1 MKKINELV
9 TKTEK
14 PEHKYNRR
22 AVTFGSFKCAKE
34 KTIQERKDRH
44 MAPPEGD
51 LKRKLLRR
59 YRENIAHL
67 IRRKK

>member
-1 MKKINELV
+1 MSKDENKNYFDKFIDDQI
-9 TKTEK
+9 
-14 PEHKYNRR
+14 RR
-22 AVTFGSFKCAKE
+22 SEEIKERKE
-34 KTIQERKDRH
+34 KH
-44 MAPPEGD
+44 MAPADGD

>member
-1 MKKINELV
+1 MSKDNKNYFDKFIDDQI
-9 TKTEK
+9 
-14 PEHKYNRR
+14 RR
-22 AVTFGSFKCAKE
+22 SE
-34 KTIQERKDRH
+34 EIQERKERH